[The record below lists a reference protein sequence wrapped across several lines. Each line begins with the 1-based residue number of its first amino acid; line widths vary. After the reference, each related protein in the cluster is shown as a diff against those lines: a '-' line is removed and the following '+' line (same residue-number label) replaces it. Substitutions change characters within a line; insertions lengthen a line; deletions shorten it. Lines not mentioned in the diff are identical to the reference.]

1 MTVIIPILC
10 VVIALGVIE
19 LLSMNTVRR
28 IAFRCEANMNLTEPD
43 ETATL
48 SYRVYNTSSWPI
60 MFVGF
65 SFRFDD
71 AVEVRESEE
80 WKQRYSVS
88 GTHNLFGREL
98 FLLPHRGVKG
108 TVSFSLK
115 QRGVFSVGKVYLE
128 TGDFLGL
135 KTDVV
140 SRDLGQTVVCT
151 AKLLDQK
158 PDIRILGGLLGEF
171 TAQRFICDDPSLVLG
186 YREYTGRE
194 PLKDISWLQTAKLN
208 RLMVK
213 NHDFTVDRNA
223 AVLVDIE
230 PVEKATMEHCLSL
243 VRTVCEYLEAEK
255 IPYAFQ
261 SNGDLFETE
270 RGVGR
275 KHLMTIQRRIGR
287 SNYISYQTFDNLV
300 TRMIAMKRDYR
311 GYIVIVPQQTK
322 QNAASIA
329 RLRTGAN
336 AEVYVLA
343 AREEERL

>member
-28 IAFRCEANMNLTEPD
+28 IAFRCEVNMNLTEPD

-140 SRDLGQTVVCT
+140 SRDLGQTVVCWIKNRISASSADFWGNSPRSALSATIRVLFSVT
-151 AKLLDQK
+151 AST
-158 PDIRILGGLLGEF
+158 PDANRSRIFPGC
-171 TAQRFICDDPSLVLG
+171 RP
-186 YREYTGRE
+186 
-194 PLKDISWLQTAKLN
+194 
-208 RLMVK
+208 
-213 NHDFTVDRNA
+213 
-223 AVLVDIE
+223 
-230 PVEKATMEHCLSL
+230 
-243 VRTVCEYLEAEK
+243 
-255 IPYAFQ
+255 Q
-261 SNGDLFETE
+261 S
-270 RGVGR
+270 
-275 KHLMTIQRRIGR
+275 
-287 SNYISYQTFDNLV
+287 
-300 TRMIAMKRDYR
+300 
-311 GYIVIVPQQTK
+311 
-322 QNAASIA
+322 
-329 RLRTGAN
+329 
-336 AEVYVLA
+336 
-343 AREEERL
+343 